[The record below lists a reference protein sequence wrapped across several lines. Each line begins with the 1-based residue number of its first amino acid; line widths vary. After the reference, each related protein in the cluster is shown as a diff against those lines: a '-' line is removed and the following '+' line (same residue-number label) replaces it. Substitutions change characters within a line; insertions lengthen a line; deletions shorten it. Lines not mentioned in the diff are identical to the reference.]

1 MKQIEYFLDFYKS
14 LNTPGMVLFW
24 LIVVLFFFLF
34 FSLIAVL
41 LKNQELRKIIIKL
54 RTEEKKNKENKENKV
69 ENKASFNN
77 NVRSLSIK
85 KEDYD
90 KIKEED
96 LKENSFLLNNGHI
109 DDGINDEVIEE
120 KDDVKEDIKEQKLEP
135 IEVIEEVEEE
145 VIKPKYEKEEIKE
158 DSFVEEI
165 KRQVDEEIDDG
176 PIALTDFENSQEED
190 AIISYEELLRNAKMA
205 ETRENRYDID
215 IDDDNDFLKELKSF
229 RSNL

>member
-54 RTEEKKNKENKENKV
+54 RTEEKKNKENNV

-135 IEVIEEVEEE
+135 IEVIEEVEED

>member
-54 RTEEKKNKENKENKV
+54 RTEEKKNKENKV

-109 DDGINDEVIEE
+109 DDGINDEVIVE

-135 IEVIEEVEEE
+135 IEVIEEVEED

>member
-41 LKNQELRKIIIKL
+41 LKNQELRKIIIKM
-54 RTEEKKNKENKENKV
+54 RTEEKKNNV
-69 ENKASFNN
+69 EDKTNYKD

-85 KEDYD
+85 KEDYE

-96 LKENSFLLNNGHI
+96 LKENAVILNNEDI

-120 KDDVKEDIKEQKLEP
+120 NDDVKENIEEQKLEP
-135 IEVIEEVEEE
+135 IEVVENIEEEIVM
-145 VIKPKYEKEEIKE
+145 PKYEKEEIE
-158 DSFVEEI
+158 ENSFVEEI

-205 ETRENRYDID
+205 ETRENRYDLD

>member
-41 LKNQELRKIIIKL
+41 LKNQELRKIIIKM
-54 RTEEKKNKENKENKV
+54 RTEEKKNKV
-69 ENKASFNN
+69 EDKTNFKD

-85 KEDYD
+85 KEDYE

-96 LKENSFLLNNGHI
+96 LKENAVILNNEDI

-120 KDDVKEDIKEQKLEP
+120 NDDVKENIEEQKLEP
-135 IEVIEEVEEE
+135 IEVVENVEEE
-145 VIKPKYEKEEIKE
+145 IVMPKYEKEEIE
-158 DSFVEEI
+158 ENSFVEEI

>member
-109 DDGINDEVIEE
+109 DDGIIEE

-135 IEVIEEVEEE
+135 IEVIEEVEED

>member
-1 MKQIEYFLDFYKS
+1 MKQIEYFLNFYKS

-41 LKNQELRKIIIKL
+41 LKNQELRKIIIKM
-54 RTEEKKNKENKENKV
+54 RTEEKKNKV
-69 ENKASFNN
+69 EDKTNFKD

-85 KEDYD
+85 KEDYE

-96 LKENSFLLNNGHI
+96 LKENAVILNNEDI

-120 KDDVKEDIKEQKLEP
+120 NDDVKENIEEQKLEP
-135 IEVIEEVEEE
+135 IEVVENIEEEIVM
-145 VIKPKYEKEEIKE
+145 PKYEKEEIE
-158 DSFVEEI
+158 ENSFVEEI

>member
-41 LKNQELRKIIIKL
+41 LKNQELRKIIIKM
-54 RTEEKKNKENKENKV
+54 RTEEKKNKV
-69 ENKASFNN
+69 EDKTNFKD

-85 KEDYD
+85 KEDYQ

-96 LKENSFLLNNGHI
+96 LKENAVILNNEDI

-120 KDDVKEDIKEQKLEP
+120 NDDVKENIEEQKLEP
-135 IEVIEEVEEE
+135 IEVVENVEEE
-145 VIKPKYEKEEIKE
+145 IVMPKYEKEEIE
-158 DSFVEEI
+158 ENSFVEEI

>member
-41 LKNQELRKIIIKL
+41 LKNQELRKIIIKM
-54 RTEEKKNKENKENKV
+54 RTEEKKNKV
-69 ENKASFNN
+69 EDKTNFKD

-85 KEDYD
+85 KEDYE

-96 LKENSFLLNNGHI
+96 LKENAVILNNEDI

-120 KDDVKEDIKEQKLEP
+120 NDDVKENIEEQKLEP
-135 IEVIEEVEEE
+135 IEVVENIEEEIVM
-145 VIKPKYEKEEIKE
+145 PKYEKEEIEKN
-158 DSFVEEI
+158 SFVEEI

>member
-41 LKNQELRKIIIKL
+41 LKNQELRKIIIKM
-54 RTEEKKNKENKENKV
+54 RTEEKKNKV
-69 ENKASFNN
+69 EDKTIFKD

-85 KEDYD
+85 KEDYE

-96 LKENSFLLNNGHI
+96 LKENAVILNNEDI

-120 KDDVKEDIKEQKLEP
+120 NDDVKENIEEQKLEP
-135 IEVIEEVEEE
+135 IEVVENIEEEIVM
-145 VIKPKYEKEEIKE
+145 PKYEKEEIE
-158 DSFVEEI
+158 ENSFVEEI

>member
-54 RTEEKKNKENKENKV
+54 RTEEKKNKENNV

>member
-41 LKNQELRKIIIKL
+41 LKNQELRKIIIKM
-54 RTEEKKNKENKENKV
+54 RTEEKKNKV
-69 ENKASFNN
+69 EDKTNFKD

-85 KEDYD
+85 KEDYQ

-96 LKENSFLLNNGHI
+96 LKENAVILNNEDI

-120 KDDVKEDIKEQKLEP
+120 NDDVKENIEEQKLEP
-135 IEVIEEVEEE
+135 IEVVGNIEEEIVM
-145 VIKPKYEKEEIKE
+145 PKYEKEEIE
-158 DSFVEEI
+158 ENSFVEEI

>member
-54 RTEEKKNKENKENKV
+54 RTEEKKNKENKV

-120 KDDVKEDIKEQKLEP
+120 KEDIKDQKLEP
-135 IEVIEEVEEE
+135 IEVIEEVDEE

-229 RSNL
+229 RNNL

>member
-41 LKNQELRKIIIKL
+41 LKNQELRKIIIKM
-54 RTEEKKNKENKENKV
+54 RTEEKKNKV
-69 ENKASFNN
+69 EDKTNFKD

-85 KEDYD
+85 KEDYQ

-96 LKENSFLLNNGHI
+96 LKENAVILNNEDI

-120 KDDVKEDIKEQKLEP
+120 NDDVKENIEEQKLEP
-135 IEVIEEVEEE
+135 IEVVENIEEEIVM
-145 VIKPKYEKEEIKE
+145 PKYEKEEIE
-158 DSFVEEI
+158 ENSFVEEI

-215 IDDDNDFLKELKSF
+215 IDDDNDFLKELKSV

>member
-41 LKNQELRKIIIKL
+41 LKNQELRKIIIKM
-54 RTEEKKNKENKENKV
+54 RTEEKKNKV
-69 ENKASFNN
+69 EDKTNFKD

-85 KEDYD
+85 KEDYE

-96 LKENSFLLNNGHI
+96 LKENAVILNNEDI
-109 DDGINDEVIEE
+109 DDGINDEIIEE
-120 KDDVKEDIKEQKLEP
+120 NDDVKENIEEQKLEP
-135 IEVIEEVEEE
+135 IEVVENIEEEIVM
-145 VIKPKYEKEEIKE
+145 PKYEKEEIE
-158 DSFVEEI
+158 ENSFVEEI

>member
-54 RTEEKKNKENKENKV
+54 RTEEKKNKV

>member
-1 MKQIEYFLDFYKS
+1 MKQIEYFLNFYKS

-41 LKNQELRKIIIKL
+41 LKNQELRKIIIKM
-54 RTEEKKNKENKENKV
+54 RTEEKKNKV
-69 ENKASFNN
+69 EDKTNFKD

-85 KEDYD
+85 KEDYE

-96 LKENSFLLNNGHI
+96 LKENAVILNNEDI

-120 KDDVKEDIKEQKLEP
+120 KDDVKENIEEQKLEP
-135 IEVIEEVEEE
+135 IEVVENVEEE
-145 VIKPKYEKEEIKE
+145 IVMPKYEKEEIE
-158 DSFVEEI
+158 ENSFVEEI

>member
-1 MKQIEYFLDFYKS
+1 MKQIEYFLNFYKS

-41 LKNQELRKIIIKL
+41 LKNQELRKIIIKM
-54 RTEEKKNKENKENKV
+54 RTEEKKNNV
-69 ENKASFNN
+69 EDKTNFKD

-85 KEDYD
+85 KEDYE

-96 LKENSFLLNNGHI
+96 LKENAVILNNEDI
-109 DDGINDEVIEE
+109 DDGINDEIIEE
-120 KDDVKEDIKEQKLEP
+120 NDDVKENIEEQKLEP
-135 IEVIEEVEEE
+135 IEVVENIEEEIVM
-145 VIKPKYEKEEIKE
+145 PKYEKEEIE
-158 DSFVEEI
+158 ENSFVEEI

-215 IDDDNDFLKELKSF
+215 IDDDNDFLNELKSF

>member
-54 RTEEKKNKENKENKV
+54 RTEEKKNKENKV

-109 DDGINDEVIEE
+109 DDGINDVVIEE

-135 IEVIEEVEEE
+135 IEVIEEVEED

>member
-41 LKNQELRKIIIKL
+41 LKNQELRKIIIKM
-54 RTEEKKNKENKENKV
+54 RTEEKKNKV
-69 ENKASFNN
+69 EDKTNFKD

-85 KEDYD
+85 KEDYE

-96 LKENSFLLNNGHI
+96 LKENAVILNNEDI

-120 KDDVKEDIKEQKLEP
+120 KDDVKENIEEQKLEP
-135 IEVIEEVEEE
+135 IEVVENIEEEIVM
-145 VIKPKYEKEEIKE
+145 PKYEKEEIE
-158 DSFVEEI
+158 ENSFVEEI

>member
-54 RTEEKKNKENKENKV
+54 RTEEKKNKENKV

-96 LKENSFLLNNGHI
+96 LKENYFLLNNGHI

>member
-41 LKNQELRKIIIKL
+41 LKNQELRKIIIKM
-54 RTEEKKNKENKENKV
+54 RTEEKKNKV
-69 ENKASFNN
+69 EDKTNFKD

-85 KEDYD
+85 KEDYQ

-96 LKENSFLLNNGHI
+96 LKENAVILNNEDI

-120 KDDVKEDIKEQKLEP
+120 NDDVKENIEEQKLEP
-135 IEVIEEVEEE
+135 IEVVENIEEEIVM
-145 VIKPKYEKEEIKE
+145 PKYEKEEIE
-158 DSFVEEI
+158 ENSFVEEI

-190 AIISYEELLRNAKMA
+190 AIISYEELDSKLTLALN
-205 ETRENRYDID
+205 N
-215 IDDDNDFLKELKSF
+215 KEEKYLIK
-229 RSNL
+229 

>member
-41 LKNQELRKIIIKL
+41 LKNQELRKIIIKM
-54 RTEEKKNKENKENKV
+54 RTEEKKNKV
-69 ENKASFNN
+69 EDKTNFKD

-85 KEDYD
+85 KEDYE

-96 LKENSFLLNNGHI
+96 LKENAVILNNEDI

-120 KDDVKEDIKEQKLEP
+120 NDDVKENIEEQKLEP
-135 IEVIEEVEEE
+135 IEVVGNIEEEIVM
-145 VIKPKYEKEEIKE
+145 PKYEKEEIE
-158 DSFVEEI
+158 ENSFVEEI

>member
-54 RTEEKKNKENKENKV
+54 RTEEKKNKDNIKET
-69 ENKASFNN
+69 KASFNN

-90 KIKEED
+90 RIKEED

-120 KDDVKEDIKEQKLEP
+120 KEDIKEDIKDQKLEP
-135 IEVIEEVEEE
+135 IEVIEEVDEE

>member
-135 IEVIEEVEEE
+135 IEVIEEVEED

>member
-54 RTEEKKNKENKENKV
+54 RTEEKKNKENKV

-90 KIKEED
+90 KIKEDD

-135 IEVIEEVEEE
+135 IEVIEEVEED

>member
-14 LNTPGMVLFW
+14 LNTPGIVLFW

-41 LKNQELRKIIIKL
+41 LKNQELRKIIIKM
-54 RTEEKKNKENKENKV
+54 RTEEKKNKV
-69 ENKASFNN
+69 EDKTNFKD

-85 KEDYD
+85 KEDYE

-96 LKENSFLLNNGHI
+96 LKENAVILNNEDI

-120 KDDVKEDIKEQKLEP
+120 NDDVKENIEEQKLEP
-135 IEVIEEVEEE
+135 IEVVENVEEE
-145 VIKPKYEKEEIKE
+145 IVMPKYEKEEIE
-158 DSFVEEI
+158 ENSFVEEI

>member
-54 RTEEKKNKENKENKV
+54 RTEEKKNKENKV

-85 KEDYD
+85 K
-90 KIKEED
+90 KIM
-96 LKENSFLLNNGHI
+96 I
-109 DDGINDEVIEE
+109 
-120 KDDVKEDIKEQKLEP
+120 
-135 IEVIEEVEEE
+135 
-145 VIKPKYEKEEIKE
+145 
-158 DSFVEEI
+158 
-165 KRQVDEEIDDG
+165 R
-176 PIALTDFENSQEED
+176 
-190 AIISYEELLRNAKMA
+190 LRKK
-205 ETRENRYDID
+205 I
-215 IDDDNDFLKELKSF
+215 
-229 RSNL
+229 

>member
-1 MKQIEYFLDFYKS
+1 MKQIEYFLNFYKS

-41 LKNQELRKIIIKL
+41 LKNQELRKIIIKM
-54 RTEEKKNKENKENKV
+54 RTEEKKNKV
-69 ENKASFNN
+69 EDKTIFKD

-85 KEDYD
+85 KEDYE

-96 LKENSFLLNNGHI
+96 LKENAVILNNEDI

-120 KDDVKEDIKEQKLEP
+120 NDDVKENIEEQKLEP
-135 IEVIEEVEEE
+135 IEVVENVEEE
-145 VIKPKYEKEEIKE
+145 IVMPKYEKEEIE
-158 DSFVEEI
+158 ENSFVEEI

>member
-14 LNTPGMVLFW
+14 LFTPGMVLFW

-41 LKNQELRKIIIKL
+41 LKNQELRKIIIKM
-54 RTEEKKNKENKENKV
+54 RTEEKKNKV
-69 ENKASFNN
+69 EDKTNFKD

-85 KEDYD
+85 KEDYE

-96 LKENSFLLNNGHI
+96 LKENAVILNNEDI

-120 KDDVKEDIKEQKLEP
+120 NDDVKENIEEQKLEP
-135 IEVIEEVEEE
+135 IEVVENIEEEIVM
-145 VIKPKYEKEEIKE
+145 PKYEKEEIE
-158 DSFVEEI
+158 ENSFVEEI

>member
-34 FSLIAVL
+34 FSLIAFL
-41 LKNQELRKIIIKL
+41 LKNQELRKIIIKM
-54 RTEEKKNKENKENKV
+54 RTEEKKNKV
-69 ENKASFNN
+69 EDKTNFKD

-85 KEDYD
+85 KEDYE

-96 LKENSFLLNNGHI
+96 LKENAVILNNEDI
-109 DDGINDEVIEE
+109 DDGINDEIIEE
-120 KDDVKEDIKEQKLEP
+120 NDDVKENIEEQKLEP
-135 IEVIEEVEEE
+135 IEVVENVEEE
-145 VIKPKYEKEEIKE
+145 IVMPKYEKEEIE
-158 DSFVEEI
+158 ENSFVEEI

>member
-54 RTEEKKNKENKENKV
+54 RTEDKKNKENKV